1 MSEAVPW
8 IMAQSWLWGSQIA
21 DKKIRPG
28 FILEGID
35 FPDFPVDFL
44 VKLNNFSSDVVLV
57 TVQNKDLVE

>member
-1 MSEAVPW
+1 
-8 IMAQSWLWGSQIA
+8 MAQSWLWGSQIA

-57 TVQNKDLVE
+57 AVQNKDLVE